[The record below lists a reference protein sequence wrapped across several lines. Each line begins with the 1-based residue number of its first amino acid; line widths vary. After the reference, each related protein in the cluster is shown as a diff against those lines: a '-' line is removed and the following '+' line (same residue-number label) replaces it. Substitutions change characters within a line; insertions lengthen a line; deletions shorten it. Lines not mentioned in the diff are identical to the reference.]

1 MIRIWKTETPGP
13 MRGLILGANGGSELR
28 WASRS
33 LDERIEMIKRVELGT
48 APVLPLPVTIF

>member
-1 MIRIWKTETPGP
+1 

-33 LDERIEMIKRVELGT
+33 LDERIEMIKMVELGT
-48 APVLPLPVTIF
+48 APVLPLSDDF